1 MPEGT
6 RHDCCIFAYILPH
19 DNILPVDRASERGGF
34 PESPRQIATAL
45 FGMTA
50 WRHEHHHLPTRQLAR
65 IRQ

>member
-1 MPEGT
+1 MT
-6 RHDCCIFAYILPH
+6 VVYLPTFC
-19 DNILPVDRASERGGF
+19 LMTTYCLSTEPLSAAAF
-34 PESPRQIATAL
+34 PRQIATAL